1 MFLRDSDDPLYCC
14 FEEGIYCAVI
24 WKRRFFV
31 SLFGKYALCFF
42 GNCDPLVCCLVEVIP
57 CSVEVITCSVEV
69 ITCSVE
75 VITCYKEMLFCSIR
89 GGSML

>member
-57 CSVEVITCSVEV
+57 CSVEVITC
-69 ITCSVE
+69 
-75 VITCYKEMLFCSIR
+75 YKEMIFCSIR